1 MERAIAYA
9 REHRAGFLEEL
20 KEWLSIPS
28 VSTLPEHGPDCER
41 AARWLADQLRR
52 AGLRRVEVVPSKRQH
67 PLVYGEWVGAPG
79 APTVLIYGH
88 YDVQPPDPLDQW
100 ETPPFQPT
108 VRGEDLYARGAS
120 DDKGHVFATVKA
132 LASLLATDGLPV
144 NVKVLVEGEEE
155 SSGAEISAYVP
166 RHRRRLRADCALVM
180 DSGFFLPG
188 VPAIT
193 VGLRGILYAEVEVR
207 GPSSDLHSGTFGG
220 AAPNPFHEV
229 VRLLASLRDRHG
241 RIRIPG
247 FYRPVR
253 PPAESELSAWRALPM
268 DEAEFARMI
277 GARGVVGEEGYSLLE
292 RLWARP
298 TLEIHGIGGG
308 FTGPGAKTVLPSRCV
323 AKVSMRLVPDQN
335 PDRVFRALER
345 YLLRNAHPAY
355 EVTVRKLHTGR
366 PWVISPDEP
375 AVQVA
380 ARAWSETYG
389 APARFIRVGGS
400 VPVVDLF
407 SRVLG
412 QPVVVTGF
420 GLPDDNLHAP
430 NEKVNLPLL
439 WGGVEAVIRFLH
451 GLAALPGTHPTAPQG
466 AGY

>member
-9 REHRAGFLEEL
+9 REHRASFLEEL
-20 KEWLSIPS
+20 QEWLAIPS
-28 VSTLPEHGPDCER
+28 VSTLPEHGRDCER
-41 AARWLADQLRR
+41 AAGWLADRMRR
-52 AGLRRVEVVPSKRQH
+52 AGLQRVQVVPSRQQH
-67 PLVYGEWVGAPG
+67 PLVYGEWLGAPG
-79 APTVLIYGH
+79 APTVLVYGH
-88 YDVQPPDPLDQW
+88 YDVQPADPLELW

-108 VRGEDLYARGAS
+108 VRGDNLYARGAS
-120 DDKGHVFATVKA
+120 DDKGHVFATLKA
-132 LASLLATDGLPV
+132 LESLLATDGLPV

-155 SSGAEISAYVP
+155 SSGAEIARYVP

-180 DSGFFLPG
+180 DSGFVAPG
-188 VPAIT
+188 VPSIT
-193 VGLRGILYAEVEVR
+193 VGLRGILYTEVEVR
-207 GPSSDLHSGTFGG
+207 GPATDLHSGTFGG
-220 AAPNPFHEV
+220 AAPNPFHEAI
-229 VRLLASLRDRHG
+229 RLLASLRDRRG

-253 PPAESELSAWRALPM
+253 EPSEAERAAWRELPVR
-268 DEAEFARMI
+268 EEEFARSI
-277 GARGVVGEEGYSLLE
+277 GARGTVGEEGYSLLE

-298 TLEIHGIGGG
+298 TLEVHGIAGG
-308 FTGPGAKTVLPSRCV
+308 FTGPGAKTVLPARCV

-335 PDRVFRALER
+335 PDRVYRAFER
-345 YLLRNAHPAY
+345 YLLRNVHPAY
-355 EVTVRKLHTGR
+355 EVMVRKLHTGR
-366 PWVISPDEP
+366 PWMVSPEEP
-375 AVQVA
+375 AVQAA
-380 ARAWSETYG
+380 ARAWSAAYG
-389 APARFIRVGGS
+389 APARFVRMGGS

-451 GLAALPGTHPTAPQG
+451 EVRALR
-466 AGY
+466 